1 VKITEQTD
9 TAVVAPNSRLVF
21 AAGVRGWWLAAT
33 SVQKTRDAKIGW
45 GT

>member
-21 AAGVRGWWLAAT
+21 AAGGWWLAAT